1 MSSAAGIVVATT
13 GTVTSMIAAEL
24 RLGCEAVGARV
35 AAEIADRGAGVQ
47 RGHVG
52 ELNALA
58 WLDTGGRVG
67 GEGVG
72 GVGTV

>member
-1 MSSAAGIVVATT
+1 MSSAAGIVVSTT
-13 GTVTSMIAAEL
+13 GTVASMVAAEL
-24 RLGCEAVGARV
+24 RLVCEAVSARV
-35 AAEIADRGAGVQ
+35 AAEVADRGAGVQ